1 VTIALASSTYAAGSG
16 SSVTIDS
23 VTAAAATVVAV
34 GAFGV
39 MSGDNAVAVTGVSDS
54 ADNSWNLPAGAAVG
68 YYYSAESDYVG
79 LAIAWCTVEN
89 ALSDS
94 TVTVSFSASTIYCLA
109 PLGVWSGVPAGAVT
123 ALANTATYGTSS
135 TSLTGPS
142 VSPPAA
148 NYLVVT
154 QTGINGAYSG
164 VGGSWALLPQ
174 DSSAW
179 IATSG
184 SGAQSASFTDGSSVP
199 AWCAATIAI
208 GPAISSAV
216 NSGALMVFP

>member
-1 VTIALASSTYAAGSG
+1 VTIALVSSTYAAGSG

-23 VTAAAATVVAV
+23 VTAAAADVIAV

-39 MSGDNAVAVTGVSDS
+39 MSSDTAVTVTGVSDS
-54 ADNSWNLPAGAAVG
+54 ASNSWNLPAGAAVG

-79 LAIAWCTVEN
+79 LAIAWCTVTN

-94 TVTVSFSASTIYCLA
+94 TVTVDFSASTVYCVA
-109 PLGVWSGVPAGAVT
+109 PLGIWSGVAAGAVT
-123 ALANTATYGTSS
+123 ALASTATYGTSS

-154 QTGINGAYSG
+154 QAGVDGSYSS

-179 IATSG
+179 IATPG
-184 SGAQSASFTDGSSVP
+184 SGAQSASFSNGSAVP
-199 AWCAATIAI
+199 AWCAATVAI
-208 GPAISSAV
+208 GPAITSPVS
-216 NSGALMVFP
+216 SGAILL